1 MIQLSLKLKNFNGP
15 LDLLLT
21 LVKENKM
28 DINAID
34 IELLADQYLG
44 FLKDHSDLLID
55 DMSEYLVMA
64 SALVWIKSKSMLNS
78 IMKLSDEE
86 QKNLDEKKKK
96 IINQIILYKQYCDIT
111 KNLQNS
117 NEQRLKLHSQK
128 NSPLT

>member
-64 SALVWIKSKSMLNS
+64 SALV
-78 IMKLSDEE
+78 
-86 QKNLDEKKKK
+86 
-96 IINQIILYKQYCDIT
+96 
-111 KNLQNS
+111 
-117 NEQRLKLHSQK
+117 
-128 NSPLT
+128 